1 MVIRDADVSF
11 LSNFRSKKL
20 SKVVSSTFTTRSQ
33 EYTYPIQVRKGNCE
47 INYDSLL
54 ERIRINDSAEITL

>member
-33 EYTYPIQVRKGNCE
+33 EYTYPTSKEGRE
-47 INYDSLL
+47 IVKL
-54 ERIRINDSAEITL
+54 ITIPY